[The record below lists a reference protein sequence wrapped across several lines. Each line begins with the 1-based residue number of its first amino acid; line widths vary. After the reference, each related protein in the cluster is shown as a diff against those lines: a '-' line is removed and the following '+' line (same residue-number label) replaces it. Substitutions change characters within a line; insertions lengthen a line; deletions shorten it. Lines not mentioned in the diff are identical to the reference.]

1 MAEYSVTG
9 FLPLGNS
16 IAITGA
22 TTAPT
27 AIQAPSNAS
36 VQTSGSQQFR
46 VVNSGINTLFIG
58 VGASAAEA
66 LANAVLITSSQNAIP
81 LLSGSVE
88 ILSFPMNSYFTALT
102 ASGTSVLYITPG
114 QGL

>member
-9 FLPLGNS
+9 FMPLGNS

-22 TTAPT
+22 TSAPT
-27 AIQAPSNAS
+27 AIQAPSNAAL
-36 VQTSGSQQFR
+36 QTSSSQQFR
-46 VVNSGINTLFIG
+46 VVNAGINTIFLG
-58 VGASAAEA
+58 VGATASAAA
-66 LANAVLITSSQNAIP
+66 NNAVAITSSQGAVP

-102 ASGTSVLYITPG
+102 SSGTSVLYITPG

>member
-22 TTAPT
+22 TSAPT
-27 AIQAPSNAS
+27 AIQAPSNAAL
-36 VQTSGSQQFR
+36 QTSSNQQFR
-46 VVNSGINTLFIG
+46 VVNSGTNTVFLG
-58 VGASAAEA
+58 VGATAAAA
-66 LANAVLITSSQNAIP
+66 LANAVLITSSQASIP
-81 LLSGSVE
+81 MLPGSVE

-102 ASGTSVLYITPG
+102 ASGSAVVYITPG

>member
-9 FLPLGNS
+9 FVPLGNS

-22 TTAPT
+22 TSAPT
-27 AIQAPSNAS
+27 AIQAPSNAAL
-36 VQTSGSQQFR
+36 QTSGNQQFR
-46 VVNSGINTLFIG
+46 FVNSGLNTVFLG
-58 VGASAAEA
+58 VGATAAA
-66 LANAVLITSSQNAIP
+66 AASNAVLITSSQNAVP

-88 ILSFPMNSYFTALT
+88 ILSFPMNSYFTGLT